1 MTEYVH
7 VIVDHIGNGK
17 WGAYSAEYGLFIE
30 ATSKPKLEYE
40 TYRQLE
46 EAIGLKSF
54 VITWRE
60 V

>member
-7 VIVDHIGNGK
+7 VMVDHIRNGK
-17 WGAYSAEYGLFIE
+17 WSAYSAEYGLFIE
-30 ATSKPKLEYE
+30 ATSKPKLEHE

-46 EAIGLKSF
+46 EAIGLTSF
-54 VITWRE
+54 VITWLE